1 MLLLP
6 YSSHLISQLTLWRW
20 KLCHYYVTKCKVL
33 ACTRRWHQTQSLFI
47 ELGWNLYGRIFL
59 RRANDTV
66 MDGNLALLRTLLTP
80 NVWDFTSSN
89 SLQTPAGCA
98 TIYFNS
104 VTNDME
110 SVQIPQDKSS
120 APPGWGGGR
129 GRAAWALFGA
139 EQIYVF
145 RFSLA
150 LAIDQV
156 CCYSSCIRSFFCS
169 SQQLF
174 QNCIYPDIP
183 EFERMHGPQCSL
195 QRYWQ

>member
-6 YSSHLISQLTLWRW
+6 YSSHPISQLTLWRW

-98 TIYFNS
+98 TIPFWPYLPGDSIRPHRLRAQPHKMHPPPHF
-104 VTNDME
+104 TPQLQ
-110 SVQIPQDKSS
+110 VQVVICAS
-120 APPGWGGGR
+120 
-129 GRAAWALFGA
+129 
-139 EQIYVF
+139 EQSEV
-145 RFSLA
+145 RRT
-150 LAIDQV
+150 
-156 CCYSSCIRSFFCS
+156 RS
-169 SQQLF
+169 
-174 QNCIYPDIP
+174 
-183 EFERMHGPQCSL
+183 
-195 QRYWQ
+195 